1 MPQTKIFHIRKTA
14 DKDLENIF
22 IYSVE
27 EFGIKRAEKYI
38 DDLVLAFQTLAND
51 YNLGRDCS
59 HVRPNL
65 YAWNVVSHV
74 IYYKPTKDGISIY
87 RVLHKSMDYKK
98 HLS

>member
-1 MPQTKIFHIRKTA
+1 MSQNKIFYIRETA
-14 DKDLENIF
+14 HKDLNNIF

-27 EFGIKRAEKYI
+27 TFGMERAERYL
-38 DDLVLAFQTLAND
+38 DDLVSAFQTLANN
-51 YNLGRDCS
+51 YNQGRDYG

-74 IYYKPTKDGISIY
+74 IYYKPTKEGISVY
-87 RVLHKSMDYKK
+87 RVLHKSMDYQK

>member
-1 MPQTKIFHIRKTA
+1 MPHNKIFYIRETA
-14 DKDLENIF
+14 NKDLNNIF

-27 EFGIKRAEKYI
+27 TFGMERAKRYL
-38 DDLVLAFQTLAND
+38 DDLVSAFQTLANN
-51 YNLGRDCS
+51 YNQGRDYS

-74 IYYKPTKDGISIY
+74 IYYKPTKEGISVY
-87 RVLHKSMDYKK
+87 RVLHKSMDYQK

>member
-27 EFGIKRAEKYI
+27 KFGIKRAEKYNY
-38 DDLVLAFQTLAND
+38 LVFAFQTLAND

-74 IYYKPTKDGISIY
+74 IYYKPTKGGISIY
-87 RVLHKSMDYKK
+87 RVLHKSMDYIK